1 MKVRF
6 FYIFDYINEY
16 LKGTTSIPTNGDA
29 RRGREGRWGPGTN
42 RVCFFIVIP
51 SRYYWAN
58 YIYM

>member
-16 LKGTTSIPTNGDA
+16 LKGTIPTNGDA
-29 RRGREGRWGPGTN
+29 RRGREGRC